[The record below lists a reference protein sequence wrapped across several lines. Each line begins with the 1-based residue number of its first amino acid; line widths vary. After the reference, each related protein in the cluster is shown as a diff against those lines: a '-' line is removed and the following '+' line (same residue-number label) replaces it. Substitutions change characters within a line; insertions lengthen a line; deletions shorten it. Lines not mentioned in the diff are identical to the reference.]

1 MGGLRDLQKKLR
13 GFSSRKI
20 EYDLQQIVKSLEP
33 ELIKLNLSQLQK
45 GETKKGDKLPF
56 YAGTKE
62 PWTLF
67 KTGRFYSKWFIRV
80 KNLDVV
86 FGSSDIKTA
95 RILAKLE
102 SRGIKNP
109 EDIFGVNEENFIQ
122 YQKLLVPKLKQYF
135 RDLLSI

>member
-20 EYDLQQIVKSLEP
+20 ENDLQQIVKSLEP

-56 YAGTKE
+56 YSGTKIS
-62 PWTLF
+62 WKLF
-67 KTGRFYSKWFIRV
+67 DTGAFYRGWFVKFTKDAVVFDSSDSKTDTILQKLKQHGV
-80 KNLDVV
+80 KNP
-86 FGSSDIKTA
+86 
-95 RILAKLE
+95 
-102 SRGIKNP
+102 N
-109 EDIFGVNEENFIQ
+109 DIFGLSERNFIQ

-135 RDLLSI
+135 RDLLSV